1 MPTAADRLPASTAD
15 APLQLEDETQ
25 RRVLHRLRRLEGQ
38 VRGLQHMIEEGRS
51 CRDVLTLLAGVR
63 SALNATGDVILERYV
78 EACTVDLRSG
88 DANVRDLIDVVKLS
102 RG

>member
-1 MPTAADRLPASTAD
+1 MVMTPPNATPD
-15 APLQLEDETQ
+15 APLRLEEEAQ

-51 CRDVLTLLAGVR
+51 CREVLTLLAGVR
-63 SALNATGDVILERYV
+63 SALNATGDLILERYV
-78 EACTVDLRSG
+78 ESCAADLQRGEAS
-88 DANVRDLIDVVKLS
+88 VRDLVDVVKLT

>member
-1 MPTAADRLPASTAD
+1 MSTSPRNTPAD
-15 APLQLEDETQ
+15 APLVMEDEAR

-51 CRDVLTLLAGVR
+51 CREVLTLLAGVR
-63 SALNATGDVILERYV
+63 SALNATGDQILERYV
-78 EACTVDLRSG
+78 ESCSLELLRGEATVADLV
-88 DANVRDLIDVVKLS
+88 DIVKLT